1 MTKNKFKNTDVADSF
16 HLNEDCAFYC
26 WQFFLCCLVQMEEK
40 FDHFCKAFAVGSSL
54 AKLVRSV
61 WLLDHGNM
69 LVSAVVNICDATV
82 R

>member
-1 MTKNKFKNTDVADSF
+1 MHFIVGS
-16 HLNEDCAFYC
+16 
-26 WQFFLCCLVQMEEK
+26 FFLCCLVQMEEK